1 MVDEKNTDEVP
12 AEDPVAEKPLDKN
25 EILNVD
31 EPDIEAVSAGEDQ
44 DDEPFDRGQDGGH
57 YQRSDR
63 SRHEPSFEEK
73 MRSFKKQSEERL
85 LHIKRSRE
93 NKIGKKK
100 TR

>member
-1 MVDEKNTDEVP
+1 MVDEKNIEEVP
-12 AEDPVAEKPLDKN
+12 AESSPVEKHLDKP
-25 EILNVD
+25 EVLNVE
-31 EPDIEAVSAGEDQ
+31 EPVIEAVAGENQ
-44 DDEPFDRGQDGGH
+44 GDEPYDRGPDSGH
-57 YQRSDR
+57 FQRSDR

-100 TR
+100 VR